1 MKKLKFLAAVCCMAA
16 VFAACKNG
24 SDNATGTAN
33 GHGYVDLGLPSG
45 TKWATCNVGAS
56 TPEEYG
62 NYYAWGETTTKSSY
76 SYDNYKW
83 SNDGCDTFTKYNTS
97 SSYST
102 VDNKTVLELADDAA
116 RANWDGAWRM
126 PTDGEWGEL
135 FDECTWE
142 WKNAY
147 KGTTA
152 GYLVTS
158 KINGNSIF
166 LPAAGIRSLDDLY
179 DAGSS
184 GYYWSSS
191 LYSDDPRGAWA
202 VFFSSDGVYRYSGD
216 RCYGLSVRPVC
227 E

>member
-1 MKKLKFLAAVCCMAA
+1 M
-16 VFAACKNG
+16 
-24 SDNATGTAN
+24 
-33 GHGYVDLGLPSG
+33 
-45 TKWATCNVGAS
+45 
-56 TPEEYG
+56 
-62 NYYAWGETTTKSSY
+62 
-76 SYDNYKW
+76 
-83 SNDGCDTFTKYNTS
+83 
-97 SSYST
+97 
-102 VDNKTVLELADDAA
+102 LELADDAA

-126 PTDGEWGEL
+126 PTDGEWEEL

-158 KINGNSIF
+158 NINGNSIF

-184 GYYWSSS
+184 GYYRSSS
-191 LYSDDPRGAWA
+191 LYTDDPRGAWA
-202 VFFSSDGVYRYSGD
+202 VFFSSDGVYRYSGY
-216 RCYGLSVRPVC
+216 RYCGLSVRPVC